1 MVIGHSENM
10 DTEGTYGHEK
20 AGDLELAAQYI
31 ETAFDKV
38 LGSKSVL
45 LSVLSES

>member
-20 AGDLELAAQYI
+20 AGDLELTAQYI

-38 LGSKSVL
+38 LGSQK
-45 LSVLSES
+45 